1 MTLKVALVTESF
13 LPSANGVTTS
23 VLRVLD
29 TFKQRGF
36 KAMVIAPTS
45 VSPMHNGFPVH
56 VMATVPVMQFPVA
69 VPGPSIQRELDEFQ
83 PDVIH
88 VAAPFMMGARA
99 ISWGAKNN
107 VPVIA
112 VYQTDLGG
120 YMNRYGLKFARTVV
134 DKMMASIHANA
145 DINLAPTQEAAS
157 YLKQIGVRNVEV
169 WGRGV
174 DLDLFHPANKESTDV
189 LALRK
194 KLAPKGETII
204 GFVGRLATEKQVNR
218 MSELLSLPNTSF
230 VIVGDGPE
238 RSKLEKQFAG
248 HKVYFAG
255 RQTGIELSNYYAAL
269 DIFVHFGTEETY
281 GQTIQEAQATGLAVV
296 APNVGGPKYLIDD
309 RVSGLLANPER
320 PYGYREKVLELLEDE
335 NLQASLALEA
345 RRAVANK
352 SWEVNNSKLIEFYQ
366 RAISQKAT
374 KVASIELA

>member
-1 MTLKVALVTESF
+1 
-13 LPSANGVTTS
+13 
-23 VLRVLD
+23 
-29 TFKQRGF
+29 
-36 KAMVIAPTS
+36 
-45 VSPMHNGFPVH
+45 
-56 VMATVPVMQFPVA
+56 
-69 VPGPSIQRELDEFQ
+69 
-83 PDVIH
+83 
-88 VAAPFMMGARA
+88 
-99 ISWGAKNN
+99 
-107 VPVIA
+107 
-112 VYQTDLGG
+112 
-120 YMNRYGLKFARTVV
+120 
-134 DKMMASIHANA
+134 
-145 DINLAPTQEAAS
+145 LAPTQEAAS

-269 DIFVHFGTEETY
+269 DIFVHFGTEETF